1 MNQDY
6 SEEARQLMNELD
18 RLIPPHSTE
27 TQTSAD
33 PLIQAARHLA
43 QGPDI
48 KLSAASLDRI
58 EARLRART
66 IEMHAEPVKPLPP
79 RPAAR
84 PATRRFSPYR
94 SLWRYAVAAC
104 LILALV
110 VSAGVTK
117 VSASSLPGET
127 LYPVK
132 RAVESGRLALVS
144 DNGEPGLR
152 VDLASRRLDEFKA
165 LLERDEVY
173 PQALEEADDHLDRA
187 LELMA
192 RGYGNRA
199 ALSVR
204 VSNLLDRQTTLI
216 TQAVPQASDRQRQH
230 LESLMNN
237 VLVLQEAALDLH
249 SELFPPTSTPTL
261 TATIPPSLTPLPP
274 TSTITPTASSTLTP
288 TATPTASA
296 VPSGTITPL
305 PTNTLRPSQTVTYT
319 ILTPNDGSD
328 PASLDDE
335 VTPSSASP
343 TRTPPGHGPTPGLG
357 HGNAPGQGGSNPGN
371 GNNGQPPGQQ
381 KSK

>member
-1 MNQDY
+1 
-6 SEEARQLMNELD
+6 
-18 RLIPPHSTE
+18 
-27 TQTSAD
+27 
-33 PLIQAARHLA
+33 
-43 QGPDI
+43 
-48 KLSAASLDRI
+48 
-58 EARLRART
+58 
-66 IEMHAEPVKPLPP
+66 
-79 RPAAR
+79 
-84 PATRRFSPYR
+84 
-94 SLWRYAVAAC
+94 
-104 LILALV
+104 
-110 VSAGVTK
+110 VTK
-117 VSASSLPGET
+117 ASASSLPGET

-328 PASLDDE
+328 PASLDDD
-335 VTPSSASP
+335 VTPRGVSP